1 MNIVTDERCLGYELP
16 GHPESPE
23 RVRKTLALLRSQKEL
38 RIRWHYP
45 SLVDDEIIQR
55 AHSDEHIDLIKR
67 APSRFRPDTPAYPN
81 IYEHARRSVG
91 GAIKAMH
98 LARHGELVFSLMRPP
113 GHHASR
119 DEAMG
124 FCYFNSMATAVMEGL
139 AMGVR
144 TMAVFDFDVH
154 HGNGTQEIL
163 LNQPHVAFFSVQ
175 QHPCFPGT
183 GKRNKGFNCFNY
195 PVLPDAPRK
204 EYCNVLQR
212 AFDDL
217 RRFDPDLI
225 GVCAGFDAYAG
236 DAIAREHLEI
246 EDFYWLGQMIRN
258 SGIPAFSILE
268 GGYSKELPE
277 LIFAYLKGLSGK

>member
-1 MNIVTDERCLGYELP
+1 MNIVTDERCLGYELS

-45 SLVDDEIIQR
+45 SLVDDEIIER
-55 AHSDEHIDLIKR
+55 AHSEEHIDLIKR
-67 APSRFRPDTPAYPN
+67 APSRFRPDTPAYPD
-81 IYEHARRSVG
+81 IFSHARRSVG
-91 GAIKAMH
+91 GAIKAMR

-124 FCYFNSMATAVMEGL
+124 FCYFNSMAVAVMEAL

-204 EYCNVLQR
+204 EYCKVLQR
-212 AFDDL
+212 AFDEL
-217 RRFDPDLI
+217 KKFDPDLI
-225 GVCAGFDAYAG
+225 GVSAGFDAFAG